1 MTVLVAVGVMN
12 VGHGGAGSVIFVEK
26 LSRYGKLFGQT
37 VGVATGGDLS
47 PGDLVSV
54 AASWPARLRHADDV
68 RQAGLLFQD
77 VQQLPAGL
85 LTAPAGLLTEPAM
98 LVTLGMPLTLVAAAL
113 TDGHAS
119 LQQQPGETGVEFPWR
134 LASPMVAVQ
143 ISPGR
148 GAVTALYAAGVNDV
162 HVLYAPRW
170 DRRRLTNPLGPHGAV
185 RTRHRQTPP
194 GAMRC
199 AKAAASRW
207 QPTSPDSTSWS
218 TACSRT
224 PPPR

>member
-1 MTVLVAVGVMN
+1 MN

-68 RQAGLLFQD
+68 RQAGLLFQG

-119 LQQQPGETGVEFPWR
+119 LQQQPGETGVEFP
-134 LASPMVAVQ
+134 LAARQPDGGGAD
-143 ISPGR
+143 IARPGR
-148 GAVTALYAAGVNDV
+148 GDRFVCRRRERR
-162 HVLYAPRW
+162 PRPLPTGR
-170 DRRRLTNPLGPHGAV
+170 DRRCLADPLGPHGAV
-185 RTRHRQTPP
+185 RTRHRKPCPMPCAVRKRPRAAGGLPRQIRHRGQLRAP
-194 GAMRC
+194 GHRRPADVRH
-199 AKAAASRW
+199 R
-207 QPTSPDSTSWS
+207 Q
-218 TACSRT
+218 
-224 PPPR
+224 